1 MENPKKG
8 RIFVRAREGQYGGGK
23 VVFTTSS
30 RVQFGSDGI
39 ILFEND
45 IPRPLF
51 QTLFWGF
58 GRFFPRNTCRA
69 KNHKKH
75 IYMYARVRV
84 ILIIHAA
91 RVRVRNII
99 MRIMRLRK
107 SQSPYQISRNVA
119 FENFFPVRTFSR
131 KVQWLFVS
139 DSAESECKTYWR
151 STKTA
156 AGIS

>member
-1 MENPKKG
+1 
-8 RIFVRAREGQYGGGK
+8 
-23 VVFTTSS
+23 
-30 RVQFGSDGI
+30 
-39 ILFEND
+39 
-45 IPRPLF
+45 
-51 QTLFWGF
+51 
-58 GRFFPRNTCRA
+58 
-69 KNHKKH
+69 
-75 IYMYARVRV
+75 MYARVHA

-107 SQSPYQISRNVA
+107 SQSPYRISRNVV
-119 FENFFPVRTFSR
+119 FENLFPVRTFSR

-151 STKTA
+151 STKTT